1 MRMISF
7 EGRTAIVTGAG
18 NGIGLTTARTLAGLG
33 AAIGVLDLDGDAART
48 AAAELAASGARA
60 HAVQA
65 DVASPVEVGEAV
77 EELVARLGRPD
88 VVVNNA
94 GISPLGPVE
103 GITHAALL
111 AAMGINVGGTLNVV
125 TAALPHLR
133 AQGGGRIVNVA
144 SWLGVRSRANFGLY
158 CATKAALISLTRTM
172 ALEFAAD
179 GIAVNAVLPGAI
191 ADTPMRREADAEA
204 RAAGLPT
211 AGERAGTIPLGRLGT
226 PEDVAKAIAF
236 AASDAA
242 HYMTGDTVGVDGG
255 IGAAVV

>member
-1 MRMISF
+1 VISF
-7 EGRTAIVTGAG
+7 ESRTAIVTGAG
-18 NGIGLTTARTLAGLG
+18 NGIGLVTAHTLAGLG
-33 AAIGVLDLDGDAART
+33 AAIGVLDRDGDAAR
-48 AAAELAASGARA
+48 AAVAALVAGGARA
-60 HAVQA
+60 HAVQG
-65 DVASPVEVGEAV
+65 DVASSREVGAAV
-77 EELVARLGRPD
+77 EELVEHLGAPH

-94 GISPLGPVE
+94 GVSPLGPVE
-103 GITHAALL
+103 AITQEALL
-111 AAMGINVGGTLNVV
+111 AAMAINVGGTLNVV

-133 AQGGGRIVNVA
+133 ANGGGRIVNVA

-191 ADTPMRREADAEA
+191 ADTPMRRIADADA
-204 RAAGLPT
+204 RAAGLP
-211 AGERAGTIPLGRLGT
+211 RAADRVGTIPLGRLGT
-226 PEDVAKAIAF
+226 PEDVARTIAF

-242 HYMTGDTVGVDGG
+242 QYMTGDTVGVDGG